1 MAANPSSGLPEVH
14 CNNQG
19 AELVIGEAGVSLG
32 SLDYSTMTA
41 SLRKMPVPY
50 GEDDLAL
57 SVQLVSFACG
67 GFAVVS
73 RTSHLLADGSALAL
87 LVRAWSELIRSGT
100 LPECLRP
107 DLDRSMFRPRAPP
120 SYSTSVNEALTILDG
135 RRQVNALTTE
145 LSFVERLYY
154 IKASDIAWLRDAAS
168 SSDDGG
174 KKRATRVQ
182 ALSAYL
188 WKALAGVVAGTG
200 EECCS
205 MAWRVNG
212 RWKLKTPALQAA
224 ASNNYV
230 GNVVA
235 LPVREESVQQ
245 LLRMP
250 LPDVAA
256 LVQET
261 ITEASYDE
269 YFQEVVDWVEDHK
282 QPGRLLA
289 ETVML
294 GLGSPMLRVIALAS
308 FPIDTDF
315 GFARA
320 AFEMNMTTCA
330 ATLCS
335 GTVQILPHPGDDGSW
350 IISALVWPRL
360 AAVLEKDIFKPLTAD
375 CLGLLAPQL

>member
-1 MAANPSSGLPEVH
+1 
-14 CNNQG
+14 
-19 AELVIGEAGVSLG
+19 
-32 SLDYSTMTA
+32 
-41 SLRKMPVPY
+41 MPVPC
-50 GEDDLAL
+50 GEDGLAL

-67 GFAVVS
+67 GFAVVW
-73 RTSHLLADGSALAL
+73 RTNHVLVDGSALAL
-87 LVRAWSELIRSGT
+87 LVRAWSELVRSGT

-107 DLDRSMFRPRAPP
+107 ELDRSMLRPRAPP
-120 SYSTSVNEALTILDG
+120 SYSASVNEALTILDG

-154 IKASDIAWLRDAAS
+154 VEASDIAWLRDAAS
-168 SSDDGG
+168 SSTDDGG
-174 KKRATRVQ
+174 NRRATRVQ

-188 WKALAGVVAGTG
+188 WKALAGIVAGTG

-205 MAWRVNG
+205 MSWRVNG
-212 RWKLKTPALQAA
+212 RWKIKTPALQAA

-235 LPVREESVQQ
+235 LPVREESVQE

-256 LVQET
+256 LVKET

-269 YFQEVVDWVEDHK
+269 RLQEVVDWVEDHK
-282 QPGRLLA
+282 QPVTA
-289 ETVML
+289 
-294 GLGSPMLRVIALAS
+294 IAS

-315 GFARA
+315 GFGRA
-320 AFEMNMTTCA
+320 AFEMNMSTCA
-330 ATLCS
+330 ARLCS

-350 IISALVWPRL
+350 IVSALVWPRL

-375 CLGLLAPQL
+375 SLGLHAPQL